1 MKSNNEVK
9 IDNYSNYEKK
19 DSNNIVIEVDKPV
32 PKEPDKIPKN
42 KVFKQIPIEES
53 IEQFEIVETRNN
65 NSNGLNECLN
75 YLDEIDK
82 KISKPLQTYS
92 PNFAIECIFFIFA
105 KLFNNGP
112 VITYLS
118 ILLILYFLKYIKFSV
133 FFIPFFHVIMGGI
146 FTYILKAMI
155 GRNRPPLISKRYF
168 NFVRNKETSK
178 SMPSGDSLQAGIFV
192 MIFILYFNDNRKYL
206 SLLLIPMVMCSRIYF
221 NCHYWFDCII
231 GAILG
236 IIIAFG
242 SDFILNKIKLYKN
255 F

>member
-1 MKSNNEVK
+1 MKSNNELK
-9 IDNYSNYEKK
+9 IDNYSNDDKN
-19 DSNNIVIEVDKPV
+19 DSSTLVIEVDRPM
-32 PKEPDKIPKN
+32 PKEPEKIPKN

-53 IEQFEIVETRNN
+53 IEQFDIIESRNN
-65 NSNGLNECLN
+65 YLTFKSCLN
-75 YLDEIDK
+75 YLDDIDK

-92 PNFAIECIFFIFA
+92 PNFTIECIFFIFA

-118 ILLILYFLKYIKFSV
+118 SLLILFFFKKIKFFV

-146 FTYILKAMI
+146 FTYILKEMI

-192 MIFILYFNDNRKYL
+192 MIFIFYFDNNMKYL

-242 SDFILNKIKLYKN
+242 SYFILDKIKLYIN

>member
-9 IDNYSNYEKK
+9 IDNYSNEDKN
-19 DSNNIVIEVDKPV
+19 DSTTLVIEVDKPI
-32 PKEPDKIPKN
+32 PKEPEKIPKN
-42 KVFKQIPIEES
+42 RVFKQIPIEES
-53 IEQFEIVETRNN
+53 IDQFDIIESRNN
-65 NSNGLNECLN
+65 FFSFKTCLN
-75 YLDEIDK
+75 YLDDIDK

-92 PNFAIECIFFIFA
+92 TNFAIECIFLIFA

-112 VITYLS
+112 VIAYLS
-118 ILLILYFLKYIKFSV
+118 SLLILFFFKYIKFSV

-146 FTYILKAMI
+146 FTFILKSKI
-155 GRNRPPLISKRYF
+155 GRNRPTLISKRYF

-178 SMPSGDSLQAGIFV
+178 SMPSGDSLQAGIFA
-192 MIFILYFNDNRKYL
+192 MIFIFYFHNNMKYL

-242 SDFILNKIKLYKN
+242 SYFILNKVLLYID

>member
-9 IDNYSNYEKK
+9 IDNYTNDDKN
-19 DSNNIVIEVDKPV
+19 DSTKIVIEIDKPV
-32 PKEPDKIPKN
+32 STEPDKFPKN
-42 KVFKQIPIEES
+42 KVFKQIPIEEN
-53 IEQFEIVETRNN
+53 IEQFDIIETRKNN
-65 NSNGLNECLN
+65 YGLKACLN

-82 KISKPLQTYS
+82 KISKPLQMYS
-92 PNFAIECIFFIFA
+92 PNFSIECIFFIFA

-118 ILLILYFLKYIKFSV
+118 LLLILYFLKYIKFSV

-146 FTYILKAMI
+146 FTYILKATI

-168 NFVRNKETSK
+168 DFVRNKETSK
-178 SMPSGDSLQAGIFV
+178 SMPSGDSLQAAIFV
-192 MIFILYFNDNRKYL
+192 MIFILYFNDNIKYL
-206 SLLLIPMVMCSRIYF
+206 SILLIPMVMCSRIYF